1 MSEDYVKI
9 ETNMEW
15 HNTSDIIYLI
25 LYQYLVSFLATIKLP
40 ANAEFHGSPMI
51 SKEEADEI
59 GAIYNIDKDVAL
71 AGVVFVDMPATLEAL
86 IAAYDAADWDG
97 KSKWWEKASK
107 IVPHLWD

>member
-25 LYQYLVSFLATIKLP
+25 LYQYLVNFLALINLP
-40 ANAEFHGSPMI
+40 SNAEFHGSPMV
-51 SKEEADEI
+51 SKEEADAI
-59 GAIYNIDKDVAL
+59 GATYYIDFDAAYK
-71 AGVVFVDMPATLEAL
+71 GVVFINMPATLEAL
-86 IAAYDAADWDG
+86 IAAYDAADWDE
-97 KSKWWEKASK
+97 KSDWWEKASK

>member
-1 MSEDYVKI
+1 M
-9 ETNMEW
+9 M
-15 HNTSDIIYLI
+15 
-25 LYQYLVSFLATIKLP
+25 
-40 ANAEFHGSPMI
+40 

-59 GAIYNIDKDVAL
+59 GALYNIDKDVAL